1 MWHRRRGAGPRAP
14 EAGGGGGARRSARL
28 PRPRVSAGA
37 RPGRPAR
44 GSCPRRV
51 TCPPFRR
58 LPPRPSRIGA
68 RHRAG
73 EAPTKDGGPRSASS
87 RGRITR
93 DAAMRGVGGRG
104 GGPDAAGEGGDPG
117 PRVPERPRKDVAGGR
132 EFAPAPGPAGVTAGA
147 WLAGGRVVPRA
158 PKRQD
163 ESGAARENV
172 PVASRRGTRGARGAR
187 FVPNASAPLTSTTF
201 FMETIKP
208 LGFVP
213 RLRADGT
220 RPPPP
225 APPILLQ
232 VRSSRRASRLGRLG
246 PAPGAQDV
254 SCKKGRTPQ

>member
-1 MWHRRRGAGPRAP
+1 
-14 EAGGGGGARRSARL
+14 
-28 PRPRVSAGA
+28 
-37 RPGRPAR
+37 
-44 GSCPRRV
+44 
-51 TCPPFRR
+51 
-58 LPPRPSRIGA
+58 
-68 RHRAG
+68 
-73 EAPTKDGGPRSASS
+73 
-87 RGRITR
+87 
-93 DAAMRGVGGRG
+93 MRG
-104 GGPDAAGEGGDPG
+104 GGDPG